1 MFYYKK
7 AKKNVKKSK
16 KKFHRFSK
24 KFHRFFCSKKIPP
37 VFDSTGFIWR
47 KNTLVQWCIQ
57 TLLTKIE
64 CLLQCEITPGLVY
77 DRDAL
82 ESSFVDENVVKN
94 ISLHTGLKYT
104 PWNSYEN
111 LFLKYA
117 RKYNRFYNPFPW
129 LRKTYSGNLHP
140 LLVYPY
146 LIFSCLRGG
155 SVREG
160 GWWG

>member
-1 MFYYKK
+1 MKLF
-7 AKKNVKKSK
+7 AQLTRPSRDV
-16 KKFHRFSK
+16 
-24 KFHRFFCSKKIPP
+24 
-37 VFDSTGFIWR
+37 
-47 KNTLVQWCIQ
+47 VQWCIQ
-57 TLLTKIE
+57 TFLTKIE

-146 LIFSCLRGG
+146 LIFSCLIKGWKGEGRGL
-155 SVREG
+155 VRLITLQFYTKFWEALQEV
-160 GWWG
+160 